1 MVAEIEVADFMADL
15 SLVMFN
21 FSENQLPHHMCP
33 WPDFLVYI
41 RHYGF
46 EALEGLTVNWYK

>member
-21 FSENQLPHHMCP
+21 FSENQLTHHMCP

-46 EALEGLTVNWYK
+46 EAVEGLNVNWYK